1 MRKSRGKYYLPEMT
15 RREVQEVAERA
26 ILLIPIATIEQ
37 HGPHLPMH
45 TDMDNCEALVRGVV
59 EKLQPG
65 LPVYRSVSFWYAP
78 AGAGAMV
85 GFPGALW
92 LRKEIFKE
100 VLNDHLLS
108 YLRGGFKKIVL
119 ISGHGGGTH
128 IWIPEVVRNLRK
140 RVADMNW
147 SGDWQVPADAR
158 VITFNWLAFLAEFA
172 ASECA
177 RIRKNPGGS
186 DWHGGD
192 VETALQLYLRPEL
205 VDMSQAKKGT
215 IQRPTRFGASDI
227 FNWNRQLVIEGYPS
241 KSDPGEVDRV
251 YGDPTLATR
260 ELGRRVYRLAVRKMA
275 ELVEEFASL

>member
-108 YLRGGFKKIVL
+108 YLR
-119 ISGHGGGTH
+119 HG
-128 IWIPEVVRNLRK
+128 
-140 RVADMNW
+140 
-147 SGDWQVPADAR
+147 PA
-158 VITFNWLAFLAEFA
+158 
-172 ASECA
+172 
-177 RIRKNPGGS
+177 
-186 DWHGGD
+186 
-192 VETALQLYLRPEL
+192 
-205 VDMSQAKKGT
+205 
-215 IQRPTRFGASDI
+215 
-227 FNWNRQLVIEGYPS
+227 
-241 KSDPGEVDRV
+241 
-251 YGDPTLATR
+251 
-260 ELGRRVYRLAVRKMA
+260 
-275 ELVEEFASL
+275 